1 MKRNVSLPV
10 FIIKEQNY
18 FVAYTPALD
27 FAATGDSVES
37 AKKSFS
43 EAINIFFDEIEEKGT
58 LEEVL
63 QEFGWQ
69 KIDNSLQPPE
79 IVSQTKETVKIP
91 SYA

>member
-27 FAATGDSVES
+27 FAATGDSVEG

-79 IVSQTKETVKIP
+79 VVSQTKETVKIP
-91 SYA
+91 SYV

>member
-1 MKRNVSLPV
+1 MKRAVSLPV
-10 FIIKEQNY
+10 FIIKEGKY

-37 AKKSFS
+37 AKKGFS
-43 EAINIFFDEIEEKGT
+43 EAINIFFDEIDDKGT

-69 KIDNSLQPPE
+69 KIDDTLQPPE
-79 IVSQTKETVKIP
+79 VVSQTKETIEIP
-91 SYA
+91 SYT

>member
-43 EAINIFFDEIEEKGT
+43 EAVNIFLDEIEEKGT

-69 KIDNSLQPPE
+69 KINNTLKPPE
-79 IVSQTKETVKIP
+79 VVSQTKETIKIP
-91 SYA
+91 SFV